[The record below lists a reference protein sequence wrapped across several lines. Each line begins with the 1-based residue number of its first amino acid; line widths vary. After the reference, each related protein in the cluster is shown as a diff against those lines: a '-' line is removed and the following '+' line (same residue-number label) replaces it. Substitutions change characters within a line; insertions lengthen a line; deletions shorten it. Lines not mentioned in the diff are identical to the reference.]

1 MTRLSSAWAA
11 LWRGIP
17 PRAGLVLLALAVPTL
32 AALAA
37 LFDPA
42 TGGIRLHVDASADR
56 LLPLH
61 APARD
66 FFDRA
71 QRKFGSDRALVVVVG
86 APDVFDAA
94 VLGGLVRATERVAAL
109 PEAGGVLSLANA
121 PDVRA
126 VDGDVAV
133 EPFLATLPADDAG
146 RAALRANVLGNP
158 LYGGTLV
165 AKDGRAT
172 AIVVGVAGITD
183 DHLMRTGLDRRVLAE
198 VSAAF
203 ADVPD
208 VELWLTGGPHI
219 QAEGARVLL
228 AESLT
233 LPLASLALL
242 AAVLVLAFRT
252 LRGVL
257 VPVATIALAV
267 LWTLGLAAATG
278 HALNAVTVLVPP
290 LLITLGLSYA
300 VHVVSESYEEA
311 RLHPGRPQRV
321 MVAEAL
327 RGTATPL
334 FTCGLTTAV
343 GFGSLCLSP
352 LEAVREFGWLSLAGT
367 VFSLVAALTFAPAA
381 LALLPPPRKLPPVS
395 GGGLSA
401 AVDRACRSL
410 ARFDVD
416 RRRLVFAAAL
426 VVLAISLVGALQLRV
441 GTQQI
446 EKFAADA
453 PVRRAFEAVN
463 ERFGGVNPL
472 TIVIETD
479 RTEGFKE
486 PANLR
491 AIASLQSWLEAQP
504 EVGGTT
510 SIVDYVQVAHRAFQG
525 GGDEALAIPAT
536 RALVSQILFAAGG
549 DELARFVDA
558 RFETAAIQV
567 RAKVVDSSEVA
578 ALTARMDERLRELP
592 EELRGTV
599 TGSSV
604 VFNQAL
610 DAIIRGQAWSL
621 VTGLGVIY
629 AILAVTFLSLRIG
642 FVALIPNALPI
653 AFYFGLLGW
662 TGITLS
668 PGTSLVAPI
677 VLGIAVDDT
686 IHYFARFIDD
696 AKRLASERQATESA
710 LRAVGW
716 PVTTTALALVSGF
729 LVLNLSDFSTQGQL
743 GNLAAATLAFGWL
756 CDLTLTPAL
765 CARLKI
771 VTLWDLLALDLGAEP
786 QRTISLLR
794 GLTTAE
800 ARIVALMGTLEPVKA
815 GARLWSEGEAAD
827 ALYVVIDG
835 RLRASVKR
843 NGSERELAV
852 HERGDLIGEVGLL
865 QRART
870 GDVDVLEDGRLLRF
884 TEPELARLAR
894 RYPRIA
900 SRVLA
905 NLNQILAA
913 RLARL
918 TERFAGGDGPQ
929 QTGN

>member
-1 MTRLSSAWAA
+1 MTRLSAAWAA
-11 LWRGIP
+11 LWRAIP
-17 PRAGLVLLALAVPTL
+17 PRAGWVLAALAVPTL

-42 TGGIRLHVDASADR
+42 TGAVRLRIDASADR

-61 APARD
+61 APAREL
-66 FFDRA
+66 FDRV
-71 QRKFGSDRALVVVVG
+71 QRQFGSDRAVVVVVG
-86 APDVFDAA
+86 APDVFEAGVVA
-94 VLGGLVRATERVAAL
+94 GLVRATARLAAL
-109 PEAGGVLSLANA
+109 PEAGPVLSLANA

-126 VDGDVAV
+126 EDGDVAV
-133 EPFLATLPADDAG
+133 EALLADPPRDAAAS
-146 RAALRANVLGNP
+146 AALRERVLGNP

-165 AKDGRAT
+165 AKDARAT
-172 AIVVGVAGITD
+172 ALVVSVAGLSD
-183 DHLMRTGLDRRVLAE
+183 DRLMRTGFDRRVLEEAR
-198 VSAAF
+198 AAF
-203 ADVPD
+203 AGVPG

-242 AAVLVLAFRT
+242 GAVLVLAFRT
-252 LRGVL
+252 VRGVL

-267 LWTLGLAAATG
+267 LWTLGVAAASG

-311 RLHPGRPQRV
+311 RHRPGRPQRE
-321 MVAEAL
+321 MVADAL

-352 LEAVREFGWLSLAGT
+352 LAAVREFGWLSLAGT
-367 VFSLVAALTFAPAA
+367 LFSLVAALTFAPAV
-381 LALLPPPRKLPPVS
+381 LALLPPPRKLPPAS

-410 ARFDVD
+410 ARFDVE
-416 RRRLVFAAAL
+416 RRHVIFAAAL
-426 VVLAISLVGALQLRV
+426 AILAVALLGALRMRV

-446 EKFAADA
+446 DKFAADA
-453 PVRRAFEAVN
+453 PVRVSFEAVN

-472 TIVIETD
+472 VVLIETD

-491 AIASLQSWLEAQP
+491 AVEALQAWLEAQP
-504 EVGGTT
+504 EIGGTT
-510 SIVDYVQVAHRAFQG
+510 SLVDYLKVAHRAFMDG
-525 GGDEALAIPAT
+525 APEALAIPAS
-536 RALVSQILFAAGG
+536 RGLVSQILFAAGG
-549 DELARFVDA
+549 DELARFVDE
-558 RFETAAIQV
+558 RFESAAIQV

-578 ALTARMDERLRELP
+578 ALTARLEARLAELP
-592 EELRGTV
+592 GELRGTV

-610 DAIIRGQAWSL
+610 DEIIRGQAWSL

-629 AILAVTFLSLRIG
+629 LILAVTFLSARIG
-642 FVALIPNALPI
+642 LVALIPNVLPI

-716 PVTTTALALVSGF
+716 PVTTTALALIAGF
-729 LVLNLSDFSTQGQL
+729 LVLNLSDFNTQGQL

-786 QRTISLLR
+786 QRTISLLS

-800 ARIVALMGTLEPVKA
+800 ARIVALMGTLQPVKA
-815 GARLWSEGEAAD
+815 GERLWSEGDSAE

-835 RLRASVKR
+835 ALRASVKR
-843 NGSERELAV
+843 NGTERELAV
-852 HERGDLIGEVGLL
+852 HRRGEVLGEVGLL

-870 GDVDVLEDGRLLRF
+870 GDVDALEDGRLLRF

-918 TERFAGGDGPQ
+918 TERFADGASV
-929 QTGN
+929 

>member
-1 MTRLSSAWAA
+1 MTRLSEAWAA

-17 PRAGLVLLALAVPTL
+17 PRAAWVLAALAVPTL

-37 LFDPA
+37 LYDPA
-42 TGGIRLHVDASADR
+42 TGASRLRIDASADR

-61 APARD
+61 APARAV
-66 FFDRA
+66 FDAA
-71 QRKFGSDRALVVVVG
+71 QRQFGSDRALVVVVG

-94 VLGGLVRATERVAAL
+94 VLAALARATERVAAL
-109 PEAGGVLSLANA
+109 PEAGAVFSLANA
-121 PDVRA
+121 PDLRS

-133 EPFLATLPADDAG
+133 EPFLAEPPRDDAA
-146 RAALRANVLGNP
+146 RAALRARVLGNP

-172 AIVVGVAGITD
+172 AIVFPVAGITD
-183 DHLMRTGLDRRVLAE
+183 DAILRTGLDARVLAE
-198 VSAAF
+198 VRAAF
-203 ADVPD
+203 EGVPG

-252 LRGVL
+252 VRGVL
-257 VPVATIALAV
+257 VPLASIALAV
-267 LWTLGLAAATG
+267 LWTLGVAAASG

-311 RLHPGRPQRV
+311 RLHPGRPQRT
-321 MVAEAL
+321 MVADAL

-352 LEAVREFGWLSLAGT
+352 LEAVREFGWLALAGT
-367 VFSLVAALTFAPAA
+367 VFSLIAALTFAPAV
-381 LALLPPPRKLPPVS
+381 LALLPVPRKLPPVS

-410 ARFDVD
+410 ARFDVE
-416 RRRLVFAAAL
+416 RRHVVFAVAL
-426 VVLAISLVGALQLRV
+426 AVLAFSLAGALRLRV

-446 EKFAADA
+446 DKFAADA
-453 PVRRAFEAVN
+453 PVRRSFEAVN

-479 RTEGFKE
+479 RTEGFKD

-491 AIASLQSWLEAQP
+491 AIAALQDWLEAQP
-504 EVGGTT
+504 EIGGTT
-510 SIVDYVQVAHRAFQG
+510 SMVDYVSVAHRAFMG

-536 RALVSQILFAAGG
+536 RGLVSQILFAAGG

-558 RFETAAIQV
+558 SFESAAVQV
-567 RAKVVDSSEVA
+567 RAKVVDSAEVA
-578 ALTARMDERLRELP
+578 ALTDRIEARLRELP
-592 EELRGTV
+592 EELRATV

-610 DAIIRGQAWSL
+610 DDIIRGQAWSL

-629 AILAVTFLSLRIG
+629 VILAVTFLSARIG

-696 AKRLASERQATESA
+696 AKRLASERQATESS

-729 LVLNLSDFSTQGQL
+729 LVLNLSDFDTQGQL

-771 VTLWDLLALDLGAEP
+771 VTLWDLLALDLGSEP

-800 ARIVALMGTLEPVKA
+800 ARIVALMGTLEPVAA
-815 GARLWSEGEAAD
+815 GARLWSEGDAAE

-835 RLRASVKR
+835 ELRASVKR
-843 NGSERELAV
+843 NGSERELAT
-852 HERGDLIGEVGLL
+852 HRRGDVIGEVGLL
-865 QRART
+865 HRART
-870 GDVDVLEDGRLLRF
+870 GDVDAITDARLLRF

-905 NLNQILAA
+905 NLSEILAG

-918 TERFAGGDGPQ
+918 TERFAEGDGV
-929 QTGN
+929 N

>member
-1 MTRLSSAWAA
+1 MTRLSAGWAA
-11 LWRGIP
+11 LWRAIP
-17 PRAGLVLLALAVPTL
+17 PRAGWVLAALAVPTL
-32 AALAA
+32 AALFA

-42 TGGIRLHVDASADR
+42 TGAIRLHVDASADR

-61 APARD
+61 APARA

-71 QRKFGSDRALVVVVG
+71 QRQFGSDRALVVVVG

-94 VLGGLVRATERVAAL
+94 VLEGLVRATERLAAL
-109 PEAGGVLSLANA
+109 PEAGAVLSLANA

-133 EPFLATLPADDAG
+133 EPFLAELPADAAG
-146 RAALRANVLGNP
+146 RAALRERVLGNP

-165 AKDGRAT
+165 AKDGGAT
-172 AIVVGVAGITD
+172 ALVVSVAGISD
-183 DHLMRTGLDRRVLAE
+183 DALMRSGLDRRVLEEAR
-198 VSAAF
+198 AAF
-203 ADVPD
+203 AGMPA

-228 AESLT
+228 AESVT

-242 AAVLVLAFRT
+242 AAVLVLSFRT
-252 LRGVL
+252 VRGVL

-267 LWTLGLAAATG
+267 LWTLGVAAASG

-311 RLHPGRPQRV
+311 RLHPGRPQRA
-321 MVAEAL
+321 MVADAL

-367 VFSLVAALTFAPAA
+367 LFSLIGALTFAPAV
-381 LALLPPPRKLPPVS
+381 LALLPPPRKLPPAS

-410 ARFDVD
+410 ARFDVE
-416 RRRLVFAAAL
+416 RRHVVFAAAL
-426 VVLAISLVGALQLRV
+426 AVLAVSLVGAARMRV

-453 PVRRAFEAVN
+453 PVRRSFEAVN

-472 TIVIETD
+472 LVVVETD
-479 RTEGFKE
+479 RTEGFQD

-491 AIASLQSWLEAQP
+491 AIESLQIWLEAQP

-510 SIVDYVQVAHRAFQG
+510 SLVDYLKVAHRAFMDG
-525 GGDEALAIPAT
+525 APEALAIPAS
-536 RALVSQILFAAGG
+536 RGLVSQILFAAGG

-558 RFETAAIQV
+558 RFESVAVQV
-567 RAKVVDSSEVA
+567 RAKVVDSAEVA
-578 ALTARMDERLRELP
+578 ALTARIEERLRGLP
-592 EELRGTV
+592 EELHGTV

-610 DAIIRGQAWSL
+610 DEIIRGQAWSL
-621 VTGLGVIY
+621 VTGLAVIY
-629 AILAVTFLSLRIG
+629 AILAVTFLSARIG
-642 FVALIPNALPI
+642 FVALIPNVLPI

-662 TGITLS
+662 SGITLS

-716 PVTTTALALVSGF
+716 PVTTTALALISGF

-771 VTLWDLLALDLGAEP
+771 VTLWDLLALDLGPEP
-786 QRTISLLR
+786 QRTISLLG
-794 GLTTAE
+794 GLSTAE

-815 GARLWSEGEAAD
+815 GARLWSEGDPAG
-827 ALYVVIDG
+827 ALYVVVDG
-835 RLRASVKR
+835 ALRASVKR
-843 NGSERELAV
+843 NGTERELAI
-852 HERGDLIGEVGLL
+852 HRRGDVLGEVGLL

-884 TEPELARLAR
+884 TEPELAHLAR

-905 NLNQILAA
+905 NLNQILAG

-918 TERFAGGDGPQ
+918 TERFAG
-929 QTGN
+929 TVVNE